1 MQTHL
6 VPVGF
11 DYDRLIAPLVRDRL
25 SVDRVVLLQGAVG
38 SAANVEY
45 SRTLARK
52 LETDFRNLLGAETER
67 FVIEDVY
74 DYDAAFEG
82 AYDLINAELDAGNEI
97 WVNVSAMP
105 RTVSFAFATAAHS
118 VMIEREAERDR
129 IHTYYTIPEKYL
141 ETELAEEL
149 RRGTELLSEL
159 AELVET
165 DGLDDLNEL
174 DELDELDGSNKSDGS
189 AEGAGE
195 EGLSDRLA
203 ERVRNAQDLLSEFDE
218 RGTTIGAKSVDG
230 SHIVEFPVASFSP
243 VKPFE
248 ELILF
253 KLGSD
258 GSFESVSE
266 LAQALARELDE
277 EYTDS
282 FRSKVI
288 YNVDRLG
295 PGGKG
300 YIEQEAH
307 GKSHRTELSRIG
319 ELWVRAHASGERE
332 GDEDTDRE
340 ATDDGSESDDG
351 EDSERD
357 ANDRR
362 DDDSLTAVE
371 RDGSNER
378 APKW

>member
-38 SAANVEY
+38 SEANVEH

-52 LETDFRNLLGAETER
+52 LENDFENLLGAQTER

-97 WVNVSAMP
+97 WVNISAMP

-118 VMIEREAERDR
+118 VAVERETERDS
-129 IHTYYTIPEKYL
+129 IHTYYTVPEKYL
-141 ETELAEEL
+141 ETELAAEL
-149 RRGTELLSEL
+149 RRGTELLAEIEGKIDDADLSER
-159 AELVET
+159 T
-165 DGLDDLNEL
+165 
-174 DELDELDGSNKSDGS
+174 
-189 AEGAGE
+189 
-195 EGLSDRLA
+195 A
-203 ERVRNAQDLLSEFDE
+203 ERVHGARELLGEFDE
-218 RGTTIGAKSVDG
+218 RGTTSGAKSVDG
-230 SHIVEFPVASFSP
+230 SHIVEFPVASFSS

-253 KLGSD
+253 KLGDD
-258 GSFESVSE
+258 GFFESVSE
-266 LAQALARELDE
+266 LAQALATELGE

-300 YIEQEAH
+300 YIEQDEQ
-307 GKSHRTELSRIG
+307 GKSYRTELSRIG
-319 ELWVRAHASGERE
+319 ELWVRAHADESSDGE
-332 GDEDTDRE
+332 E
-340 ATDDGSESDDG
+340 ATEGKGSNRDGNDNPEESGADG
-351 EDSERD
+351 DKRD
-357 ANDRR
+357 TELRPP
-362 DDDSLTAVE
+362 E
-371 RDGSNER
+371 RDGSEER